1 MARFITADHPVVV
14 VRSRAEQ
21 TIPAG
26 HLKIGDSVI
35 CGNGPQV
42 LTEATP
48 FLSDTDV
55 FKITFEPDVVMQT
68 AYRHGPSDNQS
79 LLETFIPTTRVKM
92 SFFTQTLCGGCPPE
106 KNDRIAGDVY
116 DLSRVSF

>member
-55 FKITFEPDVVMQT
+55 FKITFEPDVVI
-68 AYRHGPSDNQS
+68 N
-79 LLETFIPTTRVKM
+79 
-92 SFFTQTLCGGCPPE
+92 
-106 KNDRIAGDVY
+106 
-116 DLSRVSF
+116 RVSTWPVRQPKSIGNVDTYYKG